1 MPPPLP
7 QLGAALSEGDA
18 LGSALSEGDALGPAL
33 GPVPFPSLP
42 SFSSLPPLPP
52 LPSFPPLPSLPQEA
66 LGAAENEGDRD
77 GTYDGNGL
85 STAIGAALG
94 PETLGIAESIFVGR
108 PLGLG
113 EEGTLLRTAVG

>member
-33 GPVPFPSLP
+33 GPVPFPPLP
-42 SFSSLPPLPP
+42 SLPPLPP

>member
-1 MPPPLP
+1 MP

-18 LGSALSEGDALGPAL
+18 LGSVLSEGDALGS
-33 GPVPFPSLP
+33 VP
-42 SFSSLPPLPP
+42 LPPLPP
-52 LPSFPPLPSLPQEA
+52 LPQES

-77 GTYDGNGL
+77 GTYDGKGL

-94 PETLGIAESIFVGR
+94 PETLGIVEKIFVGR